1 MQTIPFNFDD
11 LYSNAKELLKQTG
24 FDVNEGSNTSQLCA
38 IMAYIASCLNSNT
51 SFNINE
57 TLLPFATKR
66 KNILQDARVLGYE
79 PVHKLSYV
87 YTAEITLSDKFIG
100 FGTLTIP
107 KLSYITANGLKYY
120 LWDYTKD
127 VVVNLGSIVV
137 DDNTLNPDLISTKQ
151 DELKV
156 LDFNDIDSYSTFY
169 YFSNNVPVLQIPKAK
184 LKSAW
189 NLAKNSFEK
198 TFSLRVTEGNVFKY
212 YSDENENALKRTLRT
227 VQEGENTVVYQYI
240 DIPYTDIEDNGIQ
253 CFVDYYD
260 EEGNLNNDVPFTR
273 TEDYFFEDDGNSV
286 LNNHFLRLD
295 DIEMNTPRVYFQY
308 AGMGKGLPSDSVVK
322 FNVLESSGS
331 NGSTNGA
338 KGTLTGPDGEV
349 LGDTR
354 NWRSDV
360 LAESSITM
368 SLERTGRDSESNE
381 SIKASASRTFNS
393 SRRLIT
399 NLDFQSACSR
409 HPGVKES
416 SVWGGE
422 DEFPRA
428 PGHVWFSLLKP
439 SDSGFSETNSGDCYI
454 RENTELPVSEVDFF
468 NDYETRKEY
477 YSKNYLTS
485 DFVNNDVLKSLKNKF
500 VPGITFHHRQP
511 LFLDFYYKIKL
522 LKYDMR
528 QDEKSFHSLMFK
540 VLDNCFRG
548 NDLTLEKFNTEY
560 FNTNIIKR
568 LDYAISDKCGFES
581 SLETKLVLNER
592 TLVTENWDRR
602 YKDIYVPLCVP
613 FETYF
618 DSFGFLDYTRLPN
631 IDTENFV
638 KFSFETVVKNKTKT
652 FDLLKGDL
660 FTDWSYIQE
669 DQDIRREVMKRST
682 TSVSYSDSNTRMF
695 MAPVKVRMKYTYKIN
710 SSVDKLKLGF
720 MLSPDNTKDQSF
732 NNIQVLV
739 FKNKRTV
746 NRVTKKFDGYSN
758 DLTAN
763 YDLLKNIY
771 ANSKIK
777 NLDSYIRTSD
787 SEFISV
793 IEPIVSSFNQKIDNN
808 EKPFSDNFFYEQDS
822 RNILRLRTD
831 LVEFDEGDIV
841 EVRFERTCGYY
852 YLFNGNE
859 KKILV
864 HLFVNGDYEGFKVSG
879 SGMTYNDEYDILP
892 KEVYEAWKTHEADIQ
907 DDTMFNDITFSD
919 PRSYLVTGDRK
930 YMVTI
935 EPTGKELET
944 EPHYMAYN
952 ADGTITEVSRLIREL
967 LKQGKT
973 FDQIFREHP
982 EYLQELEELETQIPE
997 GRDDESNEDVSYGH
1011 YLTTE
1016 GYLVEDD
1023 EDIYSGPK
1031 VREYN
1036 EAMYLYSPLTT
1047 DMFKRNV
1054 LLNIKYN
1061 SLNFKLRQNVIPRLR
1076 KVEFINGTSEY

>member
-1 MQTIPFNFDD
+1 MQTIPYNFDD
-11 LYSNAKELLKQTG
+11 LYSNAKELLKATG
-24 FDVNEGSNTSQLCA
+24 FDVAEGSNTAQVCA
-38 IMAYIASCLNSNT
+38 VMAYIASTLNSNT
-51 SFNINE
+51 AFNINE

-66 KNILQDARVLGYE
+66 KNILQGARVLGYE

-87 YTAEITLSDKFIG
+87 YTASVTLSDKFIG
-100 FGTLTIP
+100 FGTLVIP

-137 DDNTLNPDLISTKQ
+137 YGNTLNPDLISTSQ
-151 DELKV
+151 EELKV
-156 LDFNDIDSYSTFY
+156 LDFNEIDSYSSFY
-169 YFSNNVPVLQIPKAK
+169 YFSNGVPVLQFSKAT

-212 YSDENENALKRTLRT
+212 FSDDENNALKRTLRT
-227 VQEGENTVVYQYI
+227 VQDGENTVVYQYI

-260 EEGNLNNDVPFTR
+260 SEGNLNNDVPFTR
-273 TEDYFFEDDGNSV
+273 TEDYFFEEDGNSV
-286 LNNHFLRLD
+286 LSNHFLRLD

-331 NGSTNGA
+331 SGSADGA
-338 KGTLTGPDGEV
+338 EGTLTGPDGEV

-354 NWRSDV
+354 NWRDDV

-393 SRRLIT
+393 ARRLIT

-439 SDSGFSETNSGDCYI
+439 NDSGFEESNSGDCYT

-485 DFVNNDVLKSLKNKF
+485 DFVNNDVLKSLRNKF

-522 LKYDMR
+522 LKYDIR

-560 FNTNIIKR
+560 FNSNIIKR

-581 SLETKLVLNER
+581 SLETKLVLNEK
-592 TLVTENWDRR
+592 TLATENWDRR
-602 YKDIYVPLCVP
+602 YKDVYIPLCVP

-618 DSFGFLDYTRLPN
+618 DSFGFLDYSRLPN
-631 IDTENFV
+631 IDTKNFV
-638 KFSFETVVKNKTKT
+638 KFSFSVQNNSETKT
-652 FDLLKGDL
+652 FDLLNGDL
-660 FTDWSYIQE
+660 FTDWSYIRE
-669 DQDIRREVMKRST
+669 DQDIRRRIMEEQT
-682 TSVSYSDSNTRMF
+682 TTTDYSDSNTRMF
-695 MAPVKVRMKYTYKIN
+695 MAPVKVRMKYRYKI
-710 SSVDKLKLGF
+710 SSPDTTQLKLGF
-720 MLSPDNTKDQSF
+720 MLAPSNTKDLSF

-739 FKNKRTV
+739 FKAQRTV
-746 NRVTKKFDGYSN
+746 NGVTKEYNEYSD
-758 DLTAN
+758 DLSAN
-763 YDLLKNIY
+763 YDLLKEIY
-771 ANSKIK
+771 SNSKIK
-777 NLDSYIRTSD
+777 TIDSYIKTSD
-787 SEFISV
+787 SDFVSV
-793 IEPIVSSFNQKIDNN
+793 VEPIVNSFNQKIDNS
-808 EKPFSDNFFYEQDS
+808 EEPFSDNFFYEKES
-822 RNILRLRTD
+822 RNILRLRD
-831 LVEFDEGDIV
+831 SLVFEEGDIV

-892 KEVYEAWKTHEADIQ
+892 KEVYEAWKTKESEIQ

-919 PRSYLVTGDRK
+919 PRSYLVTGDKK

-935 EPTGKELET
+935 EPTGKEMET

-952 ADGTITEVSRLIREL
+952 QDGTITEVSRQIREL

-973 FDQIFREHP
+973 FEQIFEDHP
-982 EYLQELEELETQIPE
+982 EYLQELEDLEDSTPD
-997 GRDDESNEDVSYGH
+997 GRDEESNEEVSYGH

-1023 EDIYSGPK
+1023 EDIYSGPV

-1047 DMFKRNV
+1047 DMFKRNI